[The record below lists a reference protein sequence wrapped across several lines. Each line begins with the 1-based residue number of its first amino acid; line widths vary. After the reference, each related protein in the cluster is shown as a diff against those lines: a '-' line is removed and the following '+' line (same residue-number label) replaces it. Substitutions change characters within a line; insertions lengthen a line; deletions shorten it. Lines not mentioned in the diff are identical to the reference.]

1 MPSNLHVVDI
11 KPPEC
16 KDPVW
21 FLRNLADEIE
31 SGQHGDIDTLAIS
44 MLREVS
50 SDENPLLIFVGGR
63 NCMIIHAAYAFGA
76 AHQQLLKPNANE
88 RV

>member
-1 MPSNLHVVDI
+1 MSDKLRVVDI
-11 KPPEC
+11 KPPKF

-21 FLRNLADEIE
+21 LLRNLADAIE
-31 SGQHGDIDTLAIS
+31 SGEHGNIDTIAIS

-50 SDENPLLIFVGGR
+50 SDENPLLLFGGGR
-63 NCMIIHAAYAFGA
+63 NNTIIHAAYAFGA

-88 RV
+88 QI